1 MDCCSTIPFEQLPF
15 SKLFN
20 DYTKKANSLKQFFET
35 HPFSKE
41 ERDSYLETYKFGGNR
56 ETSVE
61 LLKGFNKQFDA
72 SDQTLLQIEKLRD
85 ENSIAVVTGQQLT
98 LYGGPLFT
106 VYKIASAI
114 IQARSLQNEYGRN
127 VIPVFWLADEDHD
140 YEEAAT
146 IGILDR
152 DDWHSVVF
160 HLNGKNESPV
170 GRLELDDSFKKF
182 RENIKEF
189 LFETDFTQELTNLLD
204 TCYRPGSTFRESFG
218 NLVLRL
224 FGKHGLILAG
234 SDDPGIKQLGSEI
247 LTKSVSHK
255 EGAYRSVTEASDA
268 LLKEGYHQQVEPGK
282 SNLFWIDDSGNRRK
296 LKTEENGA
304 WNADGEI
311 SWSEDELIREI
322 ENSPGRFSPNVFTR
336 PLLQDI
342 LLPAVCYVAG
352 PGELAYYAQ
361 MKDFYTVFGMKM
373 PMILPRFSATLLE
386 SNIDRI
392 MEKLPFKIGDYDQ
405 RIEDLESQY
414 MESAENVDIE
424 KIFNDWKKKVDKI
437 TEKKKTEIDQVD
449 PTLKGSAGKVTALYF
464 TELDKLKGKL
474 YRSQKEQEQTNL
486 NRIRKIKANLFP
498 GGGLQERNVA
508 FIYFMNKYGLDIWD
522 KTISFFADEEPVN
535 HKVIRL

>member
-1 MDCCSTIPFEQLPF
+1 MDCCGAIPFEQLPF

-20 DYTKKANSLKQFFET
+20 DYTKKKNSLKQFFET
-35 HPFSKE
+35 HPFSKG
-41 ERDSYLETYKFGGNR
+41 ERDSYLESYKFGGNR
-56 ETSVE
+56 EASVE
-61 LLKGFNKQFDA
+61 LLKSFNRQFDA
-72 SDQTLLQIEKLRD
+72 SDHTLQQIEKLRD

-114 IQARSLQNEYGRN
+114 IQARKLQNVYGRN

-152 DDWHSVVF
+152 DDWHSIAF
-160 HLNGKNESPV
+160 NLNGKSEAPV
-170 GRLELDDSFKKF
+170 GRLELDNSFKNF
-182 RENIKEF
+182 RENIKDL
-189 LFETDFTQELTNLLD
+189 LFDTDFTQELTNLLD
-204 TCYRPGSTFRESFG
+204 TCYRPGSTFRESFA
-218 NLVLRL
+218 NLVLKL
-224 FGKHGLILAG
+224 FGKYGLILAG
-234 SDDPGIKQLGSEI
+234 SDDPDIKKYSRNI
-247 LTKSVSHK
+247 LTKTVSLK
-255 EGAYRSVTEASDA
+255 DDAYRSVVNRSNA
-268 LLKEGYHQQVEPGK
+268 LEDKGYHRQVEPGL
-282 SNLFWIDDSGNRRK
+282 SNLFWIDDAGNRRK
-296 LKTEENGA
+296 LKTGVNGS
-304 WNADGEI
+304 WNAGEKT
-311 SWSEDELIREI
+311 SWTEQELIREI
-322 ENSPGRFSPNVFTR
+322 EKSPDRFSPNVFTR
-336 PLLQDI
+336 PLLQDT

-392 MEKLPFKIGDYDQ
+392 MEKLPFKIGEYHQ

-414 MESAENVDIE
+414 MESAEEVDIE
-424 KIFNDWKKKVDKI
+424 KIFNDWKKKVDNI
-437 TEKKKTEIDQVD
+437 TEKKKTEIDKVD

-535 HKVIRL
+535 HKIIRL

>member
-15 SKLFN
+15 SKLFS
-20 DYTKKANSLKQFFET
+20 DYTKKSDSINQFFET
-35 HPFSKE
+35 HPFSKK
-41 ERDSYLETYKFGGNR
+41 ERDSYLESYRFKGNR
-56 ETSVE
+56 EDSVE
-61 LLKGFNKQFDA
+61 LLKRFNKQFDA
-72 SDQTLLQIEKLRD
+72 TDQTLQQIEKLRD
-85 ENSIAVVTGQQLT
+85 ENSLAVVTGQQLT

-114 IQARSLQNEYGRN
+114 IQARNLHNEYGRS

-146 IGILDR
+146 VGILDR
-152 DDWHSVVF
+152 DDWHSLSF
-160 HLNGKNESPV
+160 NLNGKSKSPV
-170 GRLELDDSFKKF
+170 GRLELDDSFKEF

-189 LFETDFTQELTNLLD
+189 LFDTDFTQELTNLLD

-218 NLVLRL
+218 NLILKL

-234 SDDPGIKQLGSEI
+234 SDDPDIKQLGSEI
-247 LTKSVSHK
+247 LTKSVSYK
-255 EGAYRSVTEASDA
+255 DDAYKSVMAATDNLENM
-268 LLKEGYHQQVEPGK
+268 GYHRQVEPGK
-282 SNLFWIDDSGNRRK
+282 SNLFWIDDAGNRSK
-296 LKTEENGA
+296 LKTGVNGS
-304 WNADGEI
+304 WNAGEKT
-311 SWSEDELIREI
+311 SWSEQELIRKI
-322 ENSPGRFSPNVFTR
+322 EKSPARFSPNVFTR
-336 PLLQDI
+336 PLLQDT

-392 MEKLPFKIGDYDQ
+392 MEKLPFKIGEYDK

-414 MESAENVDIE
+414 MESAEEVDIE
-424 KIFNDWKKKVDKI
+424 KIFNDWKKKVDNI
-437 TEKKKTEIDQVD
+437 TQKKKTEIDRVD

-522 KTISFFADEEPVN
+522 KTITFFADEDPVN

>member
-15 SKLFN
+15 SKLFS
-20 DYTKKANSLKQFFET
+20 DYTKKSDSINQFFET
-35 HPFSKE
+35 HPFSKK
-41 ERDSYLETYKFGGNR
+41 ERDSYLESYRFKGNR
-56 ETSVE
+56 EDSVE
-61 LLKGFNKQFDA
+61 LLKRFNKQFDA
-72 SDQTLLQIEKLRD
+72 TDQTLQQIEKLRD

-114 IQARSLQNEYGRN
+114 IQARNLQNEYGRS

-146 IGILDR
+146 VGILDR
-152 DDWHSVVF
+152 DDWHSLSF
-160 HLNGKNESPV
+160 NLNGKSKPPV
-170 GRLELDDSFKKF
+170 GRLELDDSFKEF

-189 LFETDFTQELTNLLD
+189 LFDTDFTQELTNLLD

-218 NLVLRL
+218 NLILKL

-234 SDDPGIKQLGSEI
+234 SDDPDIKQLGSEI

-255 EGAYRSVTEASDA
+255 DDVYKSVMTATDNLENM
-268 LLKEGYHQQVEPGK
+268 GYHRQVEPGK
-282 SNLFWIDDSGNRRK
+282 SNLFWIDDAGNRRK
-296 LKTEENGA
+296 LKTGGNGS
-304 WNADGEI
+304 WNAGEKT
-311 SWSEDELIREI
+311 SWTEQELIRKI
-322 ENSPGRFSPNVFTR
+322 EKSPARFSPNVFTR
-336 PLLQDI
+336 PLLQDT

-392 MEKLPFKIGDYDQ
+392 MEKLPFKIGEYDQ

-414 MESAENVDIE
+414 MESAEEVDIE
-424 KIFNDWKKKVDKI
+424 KIFNDWKKKVDNI
-437 TEKKKTEIDQVD
+437 TQKKKAEIDRVD

-522 KTISFFADEEPVN
+522 KTITFFADEDPVN

>member
-1 MDCCSTIPFEQLPF
+1 MNCCSTIPFEQLPF

-20 DYTKKANSLKQFFET
+20 DYIKKTNSLSQFFET

-41 ERDSYLETYKFGGNR
+41 QRDSYLDYYNFRGNR

-61 LLKGFNKQFDA
+61 LLKSFNKQFDA
-72 SDQTLLQIEKLRD
+72 TDQTLQQIEKLRD
-85 ENSIAVVTGQQLT
+85 ENSMAVVTGQQLT

-114 IQARSLQNEYGRN
+114 IQARDLQNEYERS

-152 DDWHSVVF
+152 DDWHSVSYQ
-160 HLNGKNESPV
+160 LNGKNESPV

-182 RENIKEF
+182 RENIRDF
-189 LFETDFTQELTNLLD
+189 LFETDFTRELTNLLD

-218 NLVLRL
+218 TLVLKL

-234 SDDPGIKQLGSEI
+234 SDDPGIKELGIEI
-247 LTKSVSHK
+247 LTKSVSLK
-255 EGAYRSVTEASDA
+255 NDVYQSVLDTSEA
-268 LLKEGYHQQVEPGK
+268 LINKGYHRQVEPGK
-282 SNLFWIDDSGNRRK
+282 SNLFWIDGSGNRLK
-296 LKTEENGA
+296 LKTGENGV
-304 WNADGEI
+304 WNADGKN

-322 ENSPGRFSPNVFTR
+322 ENIPERFSPNVFTR

-342 LLPAVCYVAG
+342 LLPVVSYVAG

-361 MKDFYTVFGMKM
+361 MKDFYTLFGMKM

-392 MEKLPFKIGDYDQ
+392 MEKLPFKIGEYDQ

-414 MESAENVDIE
+414 MEGTDEVDIE
-424 KIFNDWKKKVDKI
+424 KIFREWKKKVDKI

-522 KTISFFADEEPVN
+522 KTISFLTDEEPVN